1 MSNFIT
7 GSYETPSKGLEQ
19 KANARED
26 PPVDAGVASDG
37 SEEGEIQDDDP
48 VGSKRKRSPSIEQQG
63 HPKRTK
69 EDDSTIDSF
78 DNMMYPTQR
87 IPCVISIDKQAPFGS
102 LYRVTTGFVVLLFLD
117 PGRYGPPTVS
127 LAFRTTGTE
136 TGKDIARNNW
146 DTKSAIRGEWAMSQV
161 VTGYATPEATDHR
174 MSNPTVLNE
183 FLTKDMSTLLYMR
196 FKSWPRVLGF
206 QHKNTVR
213 DQTSAIQASMRTM
226 FRPNNQYSLE
236 LWFIAP
242 FNATLFRRH
251 CLRYFTESSASRHCP
266 LDQWQDQSGQ
276 YFEKKPKLQPPAL
289 LVGGEQ
295 DEPIRFP
302 AATKKPK
309 RLPTTTFA
317 RTQHTGAAQD
327 TVTGSDNTSYQTEQ
341 STASYS

>member
-26 PPVDAGVASDG
+26 PLVDAGVASDG

-48 VGSKRKRSPSIEQQG
+48 VGSKPKRSPSIEQQG
-63 HPKRTK
+63 HPKITK
-69 EDDSTIDSF
+69 KNDSIIGSF
-78 DNMMYPTQR
+78 DNMVYPTQR
-87 IPCVISIDKQAPFGS
+87 LACVISIDEQAPFGS
-102 LYRVTTGFVVLLFLD
+102 LYRATTGFVVLLFLD
-117 PGRYGPPTVS
+117 PGRYGAPTVS
-127 LAFRTTGTE
+127 LTFRNTGTE
-136 TGKDIARNNW
+136 TGKDIAKNNW
-146 DTKSAIRGEWAMSQV
+146 DMESSIRGEWAMSQV
-161 VTGYATPEATDHR
+161 VTGYAEATDHR
-174 MSNPTVLNE
+174 MSNPIVLDE
-183 FLTKDMSTLLYMR
+183 CLPKDKSNLLYMR

-206 QHKNTVR
+206 QHKNLFR

-226 FRPNNQYSLE
+226 FRPKNPYSLE

-242 FNATLFRRH
+242 WKATVFRRH
-251 CLRYFTESSASRHCP
+251 CLRYFTESEASRQRP

-276 YFEKKPKLQPPAL
+276 YFERKPKLQPPPL

-295 DEPIRFP
+295 DEPLRFP

-309 RLPTTTFA
+309 HLPTTTVA

-327 TVTGSDNTSYQTEQ
+327 TVTVSDNTSYQAEQ